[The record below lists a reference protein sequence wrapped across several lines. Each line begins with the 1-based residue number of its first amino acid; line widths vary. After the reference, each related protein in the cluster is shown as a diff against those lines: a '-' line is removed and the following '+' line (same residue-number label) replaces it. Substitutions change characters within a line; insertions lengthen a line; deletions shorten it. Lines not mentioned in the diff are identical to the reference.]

1 MNKKKK
7 LIFFLVMVL
16 LVNCSFDNK
25 TGIWSGE
32 EKEKRRITE
41 LENEQNQIID
51 IVNIYSSESIY
62 SKEAS
67 LTKNISISNPKK
79 KFIVENAQLKSSKFS
94 W

>member
-1 MNKKKK
+1 MNKNLFLFSL
-7 LIFFLVMVL
+7 LIL
-16 LVNCSFDNK
+16 LSCCSFDSK

-41 LENEQNQIID
+41 LEKEQNQIVD
-51 IVNIYSSESIY
+51 IINVYSSESIY

-67 LTKNISISNPKK
+67 LTENISISNSKK
-79 KFIVENAQLKSSKFS
+79 GFIVENARLKSSKFS